1 MGRKKLDRAVLYMR
15 VPKELLEELRKLV
28 EEAIKSKTL

>member
-1 MGRKKLDRAVLYMR
+1 MGRKKLNKSILYMR

-28 EEAIKSKTL
+28 EETIKIKTL